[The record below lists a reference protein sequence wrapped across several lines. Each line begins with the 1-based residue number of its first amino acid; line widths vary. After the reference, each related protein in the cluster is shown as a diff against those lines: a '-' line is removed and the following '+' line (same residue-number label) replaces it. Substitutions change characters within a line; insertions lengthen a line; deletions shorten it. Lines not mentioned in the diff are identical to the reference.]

1 MGAGAVSSEG
11 IQDGWHACHL
21 VELLE
26 VAGEDELVVLLLQGR
41 HGDAQDA
48 LVLGRQA
55 LLHVLDHAPQQVR
68 PQLPVQRRQL
78 RRSTATLTLCIM
90 LQSLVHG

>member
-1 MGAGAVSSEG
+1 MRVKS
-11 IQDGWHACHL
+11 QHL

-41 HGDAQDA
+41 HGHAQDA

-55 LLHVLDHAPQQVR
+55 LLHVLDHPPQQVR

-78 RRSTATLTLCIM
+78 RNVLYGVSLANIAKTAMPEC
-90 LQSLVHG
+90 